1 MDEPSYPQ
9 NRAGRFFVCKEQ
21 ILSKMYKIMTKICG
35 FFSSR
40 KKGKINGFLTQD
52 YI

>member
-35 FFSSR
+35 FFPPG
-40 KKGKINGFLTQD
+40 KKEKLTVF
-52 YI
+52 